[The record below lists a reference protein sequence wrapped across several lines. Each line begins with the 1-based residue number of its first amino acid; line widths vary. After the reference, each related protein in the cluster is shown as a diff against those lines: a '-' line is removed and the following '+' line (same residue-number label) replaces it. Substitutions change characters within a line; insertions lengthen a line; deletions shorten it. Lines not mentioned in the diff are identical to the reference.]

1 MQAIYIRVPQTS
13 SHARQISVQ
22 RRYSAI
28 PEKPSGIRRAPAW
41 SGDRSPFP
49 GIRASAVG
57 HSTGRIRHFGHL
69 SHRALLPHRSH
80 PSRLLGRSRTGQRFG
95 DVPTLSKK
103 GWKWTPVAART
114 RFSHPPVATTT
125 SVIDRPPSCLCTL
138 ERRRSQQK
146 NDPIVLQ
153 VLALRQTHSPH
164 TRPSH
169 RSRPMCGRCAPPA
182 PQPVARYAGLAARN
196 RHSPAPDAGT
206 QPSPGGSVTA
216 AAERRPPSSA
226 TRYSKACSETLQNR
240 KPALLVSHVPG
251 GHCRGHPPAKSPADL
266 NPHARLTTTP
276 RKPVPRLPGITGN
289 PGHRPR
295 LVGAT
300 HDDRKAEFSDVA
312 TAAQAAPQDAT
323 AGGSHLLG
331 PEQDRQAAGSM
342 PAIDALSPPAFAQ
355 IGVERRRPVIR
366 SRAIGLTQDLP
377 ARAIAVV
384 RPPTVPLL
392 DALHMLHRSSSTRSL
407 DRRSPTTGRQRLG
420 LPTHR
425 L

>member
-1 MQAIYIRVPQTS
+1 MQGKYPFNAVIPLYPRNPRAFAGPPPGPVTG
-13 SHARQISVQ
+13 
-22 RRYSAI
+22 RRSRA
-28 PEKPSGIRRAPAW
+28 SGRAPSATVPAEYDISATCPIGHSFLTGPTRLVCLDVRGPGKG
-41 SGDRSPFP
+41 SGMSPHCRRKGGSGRP
-49 GIRASAVG
+49 WPLGLASPT
-57 HSTGRIRHFGHL
+57 HRWPPQPLSSTGRPPAYALSNDDGHNRRTIQSSFRFSRSAGPTRHIRARRTDPG
-69 SHRALLPHRSH
+69 RCAADVPLPHRNQWPVTQVWRPATATLPPPTPA
-80 PSRLLGRSRTGQRFG
+80 PSRRRADRSR
-95 DVPTLSKK
+95 
-103 GWKWTPVAART
+103 
-114 RFSHPPVATTT
+114 
-125 SVIDRPPSCLCTL
+125 RP
-138 ERRRSQQK
+138 
-146 NDPIVLQ
+146 
-153 VLALRQTHSPH
+153 
-164 TRPSH
+164 
-169 RSRPMCGRCAPPA
+169 
-182 PQPVARYAGLAARN
+182 
-196 RHSPAPDAGT
+196 
-206 QPSPGGSVTA
+206 
-216 AAERRPPSSA
+216 AERRPPSSA